1 MNSSD
6 LFARAKRVIPGG
18 VNSPVRAF
26 NSVGGNPLY
35 IKSGSGCHMTT
46 EDGQELLDFCGS
58 WGPLVLGHSHPEVLE
73 SVIEAARDG
82 LSFGT
87 NNRREVALAE
97 LVCELIPSIE
107 MLRLVNSGTEA
118 TMTALRLAR
127 GVTGR
132 SAILKFD
139 GCYHGHS
146 DSLLVA
152 AGSGLLTSGIA
163 SSAGVGHQDTFVVP
177 YNDLEATR
185 ALLVERGSEVAAI
198 IVEPIA
204 GNMGYVTPADGFL
217 AGLRELADESGA
229 LLIFDEVITGFR
241 LKAGSYGSIAGVTP
255 DITCLGKI
263 IGGGMP
269 IGALG
274 GSVALMENLAPLGP
288 VYQAGT
294 LSGNPVAVAAGL
306 TTLQVL
312 KRDNPYPRMAALG
325 HHLQSSL
332 THIIHDTGLAA
343 HCAGDQGLFTL
354 FFTTQAVTNLDD
366 AKTCDTERFARYH
379 QHMLKAGI
387 YLSPSQF
394 ELGFVSASHKAKD
407 IEQYLSAVHDWAK
420 HETE

>member
-1 MNSSD
+1 MNSNDMFS
-6 LFARAKRVIPGG
+6 RAKRVIPGG

-26 NSVGGNPLY
+26 NSVGGNPVY
-35 IKSGSGCHMTT
+35 IKSGSGSRMVT
-46 EDGQELLDFCGS
+46 EDGRELLDFCGS
-58 WGPLVLGHSHPEVLE
+58 WGPLVLGHSHPEVIDA
-73 SVIEAARDG
+73 VTAAARNG

-87 NNRREVALAE
+87 NTRGEVALAE

-132 SAILKFD
+132 NAILKFD

-163 SSAGVGHQDTFVVP
+163 SSAGVGEQETFVVP
-177 YNDLEATR
+177 YNDLGATR
-185 ALLVERGSEVAAI
+185 KLLQDRGSEIAAI
-198 IVEPIA
+198 IVEPVA
-204 GNMGYVTPADGFL
+204 GNMGYVAPADGYL
-217 AGLRELADESGA
+217 AGLRQLATECGA

-241 LKAGSYGSIAGVTP
+241 LTAGSYGSLSGVTP

-263 IGGGMP
+263 IGGGLP

-274 GSVALMENLAPLGP
+274 GSAALMENLAPLGP

-306 TTLQVL
+306 TTLSVL
-312 KRDNPYPRMAALG
+312 KRDNPFPRMATLG
-325 HHLQSSL
+325 STLRK
-332 THIIHDTGLAA
+332 GLNQILSDAGLLA
-343 HCAGDQGLFTL
+343 HCAGGDGLFTL
-354 FFTTQAVTNLDD
+354 FFCADAVTNLDG
-366 AKTCDTERFARYH
+366 AKACDTERFARYH
-379 QHMLKAGI
+379 QSMLKAGV

-394 ELGFVSASHKAKD
+394 ELGFVSAAHSEAD
-407 IEQYLSAVHDWAK
+407 IDQCLSAARDWVNS
-420 HETE
+420 ELR

>member
-1 MNSSD
+1 MNSTDFFS
-6 LFARAKRVIPGG
+6 RAKRVIPGG

-26 NSVGGNPLY
+26 SAVGGNPVY
-35 IKSGSGCHMTT
+35 IQSGSGSRMITADNC
-46 EDGQELLDFCGS
+46 ELLDFCGS

-73 SVIEAARDG
+73 AVIAAARDG

-87 NNRREVALAE
+87 NTRREVELAE

-107 MLRLVNSGTEA
+107 MVRLVNSGTEA

-127 GVTGR
+127 GATGR
-132 SAILKFD
+132 KAILKFD

-152 AGSGLLTSGIA
+152 AGSGLLTNGIA
-163 SSAGVGHQDTFVVP
+163 SSAGVGDQETFVVP

-185 ALLVERGSEVAAI
+185 SLLAENGDRIAAV
-198 IVEPIA
+198 IVEPVA
-204 GNMGYVTPADGFL
+204 GNMGYVAPAEGFL
-217 AGLRELADESGA
+217 AGLRELTNECGA

-241 LKAGSYGSIAGVTP
+241 LKAGSYGSICGVTP

-274 GSVALMENLAPLGP
+274 GPVRLMEQLAPLGP

-306 TTLQVL
+306 TTLRVL
-312 KRDNPYPRMAALG
+312 QRDNPYPRMAALG
-325 HHLQSSL
+325 QQLR
-332 THIIHDTGLAA
+332 DGLNQRLNAAGLPA
-343 HCAGDQGLFTL
+343 HCAGSDGLFTL
-354 FFTTQAVTNLDD
+354 FFCTDPVHDLAG
-366 AKTCDTERFARYH
+366 AKRCDTERFARYH
-379 QHMLKAGI
+379 QHMLQAGV

-394 ELGFVSASHKAKD
+394 ELGFVSAAHDEAD
-407 IEQYLSAVHDWAK
+407 INRCLEAAGQWVNS
-420 HETE
+420 E